1 MPVSACCDT
10 SLRFRRFSFYL
21 MKSLLIGAAS
31 AVAFAPAAIAGPF
44 YINVEN
50 NAGWSGAGEE
60 GLDFVGSATD
70 FHLGIEGSNNNVS
83 GGFQAG
89 PMLVAPENADTT
101 VELSGKAFGSVALSK
116 SADLY
121 GEISFATAEEMDYT
135 NFGTKVGVKFK
146 L

>member
-1 MPVSACCDT
+1 MPVSADCDT

-31 AVAFAPAAIAGPF
+31 AVAFAPAAIAGP

-83 GGFQAG
+83 GGIQAG
-89 PMLVAPENADTT
+89 PMLVAPENAETT
-101 VELSGKAFGSVALSK
+101 VELSGKAFGSVALSPK
-116 SADLY
+116 ADLY
-121 GEISFATAEEMDYT
+121 GEISFATAEEMDYA

>member
-1 MPVSACCDT
+1 MPISRDRDM

-44 YINVEN
+44 INIEN
-50 NAGWSGAGEE
+50 NAGFSGAGDE

-70 FHLGIEGSNNNVS
+70 FHLGIEGSSDNLS
-83 GGFQAG
+83 GGIQAG
-89 PMLVAPENADTT
+89 PMLMAPENAETT
-101 VELSGKAFGSVALSK
+101 VELSGKAFGSVALSPK
-116 SADLY
+116 ADLY
-121 GEISFATAEEMDYT
+121 GEISFATAEEMDYA

>member
-1 MPVSACCDT
+1 
-10 SLRFRRFSFYL
+10 

-31 AVAFAPAAIAGPF
+31 AVAFAPAAIAGP

-70 FHLGIEGSNNNVS
+70 FHLGIEGSTDNLS
-83 GGFQAG
+83 GGIQAG
-89 PMLVAPENADTT
+89 PMLVAPENEGTT
-101 VELSGKAFGSVALSK
+101 VEISGKAFGSVALSK

-121 GEISFATAEEMDYT
+121 GEVSFATAEEMDYA
-135 NFGTKVGVKFK
+135 NFGTKIGVKFK

>member
-1 MPVSACCDT
+1 MPVGAWCDT
-10 SLRFRRFSFYL
+10 SLRFRRFSFYP

-31 AVAFAPAAIAGPF
+31 AVAFAPAAIAGP

-50 NAGWSGAGEE
+50 NAGFSGAGDE

-70 FHLGIEGSNNNVS
+70 LHLGIEGGNGNVS
-83 GGFQAG
+83 GGIQAG
-89 PMLVAPENADTT
+89 PMLLAPENADTT
-101 VELSGKAFGSVALSK
+101 VELSGKAFGSVALSPK
-116 SADLY
+116 ADLY
-121 GEISFATAEEMDYT
+121 GEISFATAEEMDYA

>member
-1 MPVSACCDT
+1 MPVSAGCNT

-44 YINVEN
+44 INVEN

-70 FHLGIEGSNNNVS
+70 FHLGIEGSKDNVS
-83 GGFQAG
+83 GGLQAG

-101 VELSGKAFGSVALSK
+101 VELSGKAFGSVALSPK
-116 SADLY
+116 ADLY

-135 NFGTKVGVKFK
+135 NFGTKVGIK
-146 L
+146 LAL